1 MQQDYGRMLLNYLLK
16 CQNKRQSVSDCQSDD
31 TLNADTP
38 DSVTPEMFKSGA
50 MTPDVVTPDVED
62 PDIAHHVLSGASNQ
76 QLSSK
81 LRELSNQLNGTQL
94 PLTRNELD
102 GVEEPIDEKNE
113 KRENWTKALCDVEV
127 DVDQKDSEMK
137 DDKDQKPGKE
147 LPHSETENKKL
158 GNLESLS
165 TNMIDYLDNENL
177 QKTVEKQNAIE
188 MERTDRMPEKECFD
202 CNFKIKPELRD
213 HTQGGFNAAEITDSK
228 GQIITTKNKANY
240 KSERIHI
247 DQNAEEGK
255 KDISENKG
263 YIEFKMVKKQHSVKS
278 IEPEAHSLLEGD
290 EQKEMSVESFEE
302 SGKAKSQE
310 ETKVTEYS
318 DVKEKDSID
327 YIGNEQEINEK
338 TRLTHS
344 QHKLDIGGEG
354 NSGHKMIEN
363 MVKGLNVVEKKTEAH
378 VSDVKHS
385 ISDFTAESSQ
395 KKEEIMVKQYEM
407 TQDNKTGFQ
416 VEKINRDGQ
425 TQESDVEN
433 ESSDNLVEKIEE
445 HSRVAEAEQCD
456 DHTLKDVLDFA
467 TSGHEEFLTPEQI
480 CKVSF
485 GCLARVLFTN

>member
-1 MQQDYGRMLLNYLLK
+1 MLLDYLLK
-16 CQNKRQSVSDCQSDD
+16 CQNRRQSASECQSDE

-38 DSVTPEMFKSGA
+38 DSVTPEMLKSGA

-62 PDIAHHVLSGASNQ
+62 PDIAHHVLSGASDQ
-76 QLSSK
+76 QLTSK

-102 GVEEPIDEKNE
+102 GVEESADEKNE

-127 DVDQKDSEMK
+127 DVDQKEMK
-137 DDKDQKPGKE
+137 DDKDQKPGKD
-147 LPHSETENKKL
+147 LPHSETENTKL
-158 GNLESLS
+158 GNLENLS
-165 TNMIDYLDNENL
+165 TNMTDYMDNENL
-177 QKTVEKQNAIE
+177 KKTVEKQNAVE
-188 MERTDRMPEKECFD
+188 MERTDRMPEKECVD

-213 HTQGGFNAAEITDSK
+213 HRQEGFNATEITDSK
-228 GQIITTKNKANY
+228 GQIITTEDKANY
-240 KSERIHI
+240 KSERIHV

-255 KDISENKG
+255 NDRSESQG
-263 YIEFKMVKKQHSVKS
+263 YIEFKIVKKQHGVKS
-278 IEPEAHSLLEGD
+278 IEPEAPSLLEVD
-290 EQKEMSVESFEE
+290 KQKEMPVESFEE
-302 SGKAKSQE
+302 SEKAKSQE

-338 TRLTHS
+338 VRLKYS
-344 QHKLDIGGEG
+344 QDKLDIGEEG
-354 NSGHKMIEN
+354 NSGHKMYEN

-378 VSDVKHS
+378 VSDVRYS
-385 ISDFTAESSQ
+385 ISDFTAESSK
-395 KKEEIMVKQYEM
+395 KKEEIMVKQNEM

-416 VEKINRDGQ
+416 VEKINGDGQ

-433 ESSDNLVEKIEE
+433 ESSDNVVEKIEE
-445 HSRVAEAEQCD
+445 HSCVAEAEHCD
-456 DHTLKDVLDFA
+456 DHTLKDVLECA